1 MCRFCASPGAGS
13 HPDFIV
19 AHLASMG
26 TEKGIHAMLLNS
38 SALVALAGAIDGGTC
53 RALKRRSFAS
63 LVKISTSFV
72 AEFKFA
78 SESDDTDHLTVTIQ
92 RNHLLFELF
101 RRARDIL
108 STVHDSD
115 GVADVEWTL
124 ERGDYL
130 AKAILNLAVITNGTE
145 WAFKEAERVLTDL
158 AGLITEFCEWQM
170 ERTGEGPPS
179 WSPDCLPS
187 RADRLAVF
195 LYDAAEQLAIKR
207 QKRFAGS

>member
-1 MCRFCASPGAGS
+1 MCKFCTNLDARS

-19 AHLASMG
+19 AHLAGMG
-26 TEKGIHAMLLNS
+26 TEKGTHAMLLYS
-38 SALVALAGAIDGGTC
+38 SALVALAGAIDAGTC

-92 RNHLLFELF
+92 RNHLLFEMF
-101 RRARDIL
+101 RRARDIFT
-108 STVHDSD
+108 TVRDTD
-115 GVADVEWTL
+115 GVADLEWTL

-130 AKAILNLAVITNGTE
+130 AKAILNLAVVTNGTE
-145 WAFKEAERVLTDL
+145 WAFKEAERVVTDL

-170 ERTGEGPPS
+170 ELTGEGPPN
-179 WSPDCLPS
+179 WSPDSLSS

-195 LYDAAEQLAIKR
+195 LYDGAEQLAIRR
-207 QKRFAGS
+207 QIRFPGS